1 MKKTLLVISLLAIIA
16 IAVSFSDV
24 LQAAKPDD
32 KSRPVRTVPVVTATV
47 NEHPVSQSISLIG
60 KLAADR
66 AVIIA
71 PQITGKIKRIPIT
84 SDEAV
89 KQGQLLVELDD
100 IKSQAAVAEANAYL
114 NDEKRKLTEFQKL
127 ISRNAITQ
135 TEIDA
140 QKASVD
146 IAKARLSA
154 AQADLHYH
162 YLVAPFDGNVGLIT
176 FSEGKMVSVGTE
188 LLSLD
193 NLSVMRLDL
202 QVPEHLLSQLSIG
215 MPVSASS
222 RAWPNEL
229 FEGKVTAIDP
239 RVNEETLNL
248 KVRVEFAN
256 PKQRLKPGM
265 MVSST
270 LTFPAISMPIVPVQA
285 LEYSGTKRYV
295 YVVTEDHIAHRTEV
309 ILGPRVENQV
319 LIEKGLNI
327 GDRVVVQGLVNM
339 RDGLKINEVQ
349 LSSNSDSPEARAAE
363 LSDTKANTSKASSG
377 ETK

>member
-1 MKKTLLVISLLAIIA
+1 MKKTLLVISLCAV
-16 IAVSFSDV
+16 IAVAASFSDV
-24 LQAAKPDD
+24 LQAAKPSEA
-32 KSRPVRTVPVVTATV
+32 SRPTRTVPVVTAMV
-47 NEHPVSQSISLIG
+47 EEHPVSQSIALIG

-71 PQITGKIKRIPIT
+71 PQITGKIKRIPVT

-100 IKSQAAVAEANAYL
+100 IKAQAAVAEANAYL
-114 NDEKRKLTEFQKL
+114 NDEKRKLKEFQKL

-176 FSEGKMVSVGTE
+176 FSEGKMVSIGTE

-215 MPVSASS
+215 MAVSASS

-256 PKQRLKPGM
+256 PKRRLKPGM

-295 YVVTEDHIAHRTEV
+295 YVVAEDHIAHRTEV

-339 RDGLKINEVQ
+339 RDGLKINEVR
-349 LSSNSDSPEARAAE
+349 LDAKSDSPEARAAE
-363 LSDTKANTSKASSG
+363 LSDTKASTSKASSG
-377 ETK
+377 ETN